1 MNGYNTVLSCAK
13 GLLAVAGALPK
24 SVTGDG
30 KTRLFLDGQARAL
43 TEAARFDAGKENY
56 WFHCAS
62 LGEYAIARP
71 LMAELKRR
79 RPEARIALTF
89 FSSTGVEALRKRSGK
104 SAVADFVGY
113 LPLDTH
119 ANASRLLDLFRPSAV
134 LFMVSEYWPNFLAE
148 LRHRE
153 IPVFLVACIFTDRTP
168 HFKPVVGKVF
178 RNSLQAYT
186 HIFCLNRGSVDTLA
200 RLGFSRA
207 SVEGD
212 PLVDNAIKIS
222 EASWDSVP
230 LRDFCSRSATLICG
244 SIHNGADMELV
255 APEINAHSERRYVLV
270 PHEVDEAHLRA
281 VEATLKVPSR
291 RLGDWSAD
299 MTEHVLI
306 VDNIGS
312 LAYLYRFGTLAYIG
326 GGFSRQLHSVIEASV
341 YGLPISF
348 GPRIERKIVARLMIK
363 LGVATVVATPG
374 EFSAWA
380 DRYFTA
386 SAAELDSIRAV
397 ARKFCGEQ
405 AGATRR
411 IVSTVLNSLK
421 WSD

>member
-1 MNGYNTVLSCAK
+1 MNVYNTALTCAK
-13 GLLAVAGALPK
+13 GLLAAASALPE
-24 SVTGDG
+24 SVMGAG

-43 TEAARFDAGKENY
+43 ADAARFDAGKENY

-71 LMAELKRR
+71 LMAELKCR
-79 RPEARIALTF
+79 RPDARIALTF
-89 FSSTGVEALRKRSGK
+89 FSSTGVEALRSRPRK

-113 LPLDTH
+113 LPLDTR

-134 LFMVSEYWPNFLAE
+134 MFMVSEYWPNFLAE
-148 LRHRE
+148 LRRRG
-153 IPVFLVACIFTDRTP
+153 IPVFLVACIFTGRAP

-178 RNSLQAYT
+178 RDSLQAYA

-212 PLVDNAIKIS
+212 PLVDNAIKIR
-222 EASWDSVP
+222 EAGWDSAP

-244 SIHNGADMELV
+244 SVHNGADMELV
-255 APEINAHSERRYVLV
+255 APEINAHPERRYVLV

-281 VEATLKVPSR
+281 VEAALKVPSR
-291 RLGDWSAD
+291 RLSTWSAD
-299 MTEHVLI
+299 MTERVMI

-312 LAYLYRFGTLAYIG
+312 LAYLYRFGTMAYIG
-326 GGFSRQLHSVIEASV
+326 GGFSRQLHSVVEASV

-348 GPRIERKIVARLMIK
+348 GPRTERKIVARLLVR

-386 SAAELDSIRAV
+386 SAAELESVRAT
-397 ARKFCGEQ
+397 ALKFCDEQ

-411 IVSTVLNSLK
+411 IVSTLLDCLK